1 MAGNVRNRVL
11 SVLQI
16 LTRNTD
22 EDRTLTTPEIIDLLA
37 NRGISAD
44 RRSIYED
51 IESINT
57 AGWEILRSET
67 GKRGY
72 YYASREFED
81 AEIGLIL
88 DSLFAFSFLTEKKL
102 GQLVDKL
109 VRLGTSALRRNR
121 LQRVGLTAVGTRQH
135 GCGSIYT
142 VDSLYRAISEERMIS
157 FFPYHLDWHKRRSF
171 DAQEPVIVK
180 PLHMVWHDW
189 EYYLIAAR
197 PDGVCVHYRVDRM
210 AELKI
215 LERATGYSRR
225 IHREELESYVVHV
238 FGPAAGR
245 PLRISLKCRKDA
257 AELVFERFGLDIPIY
272 AAHGEYFNC
281 DVNVTPSDALYGWLI
296 AHVAQ
301 VELLRPESARQALI
315 ALLEHGKQQYQS

>member
-1 MAGNVRNRVL
+1 MAGNVRSRVL

-22 EDRTLTTPEIIDLLA
+22 EDRTLTTPEIIDLLG

-51 IESINT
+51 IESIND
-57 AGWEILRSET
+57 AGWEVLRSET

-81 AEIGLIL
+81 AEIGLML
-88 DSLFAFSFLTEKKL
+88 DSLFAFSFLTDKKL

-121 LQRVGLTAVGTRQH
+121 LQRAGLTAVGTRLH
-135 GCGSIYT
+135 VGGSIYT
-142 VDSLYRAISEERMIS
+142 VDSLYRAISEERMVS
-157 FFPYHLDWHKRRSF
+157 FFPYHIDWHKRRAL
-171 DAQEPVIVK
+171 DTQDPVLVK
-180 PLHMVWHDW
+180 PLHMVLHDRD
-189 EYYLIAAR
+189 YYLIAAR

-210 AELKI
+210 AELK
-215 LERATGYSRR
+215 LLDRATGYSRR
-225 IHREELESYVVHV
+225 IHPEELESYVAHA

-245 PLRISLKCRKDA
+245 PLQISLKCRKDA
-257 AELVFERFGLDIPIY
+257 AELVYERFGLDISVY
-272 AAHGEYFNC
+272 ASHGEYFNC

-296 AHVAQ
+296 AHIDQ
-301 VELLRPESARQALI
+301 VELLRPESVRQTLI
-315 ALLEHGKQQYQS
+315 ALLERGIQHYQN